1 MPAEINEILKVLSP
15 IFQSTYQAA
24 AAFRDY
30 AFQKFG
36 QAGGLALTALLII
49 TALAVVVRIL
59 RLLFDLFRY
68 VVLPSA
74 AVSGLLALVT
84 PMSFLFVFPISA
96 AIFGVLLLIKS

>member
-1 MPAEINEILKVLSP
+1 MPAEVNEILRVLSP
-15 IFQSTYQAA
+15 ILQSTYHAA

-49 TALAVVVRIL
+49 TGLAVVIRIL
-59 RLLFDLFRY
+59 RFLFDLLRY
-68 VVLPSA
+68 VLLPSA
-74 AVSGLLALVT
+74 AVSGLLVLVT

-96 AIFGVLLLIKS
+96 AIFGVLLLVKS